1 MAVPNRFSWSLCLA
15 RWRRFELRI
24 HISLVL
30 LALIAIAYSF
40 ETETPF
46 GLLLLGALLL
56 SLIVHEA
63 AHAWVAIRLG
73 GEVRRVVLGPQ
84 GGLESPHVPD
94 EPEPQI
100 CTAMAG
106 PVAHLSLTVIG
117 TAVLA
122 AMGDKSELLR
132 LFNPANLQDAGALDT
147 DHFVTFMRSLVW
159 VNWLL
164 FLLNWIPA
172 YPFDGAPTLRALL
185 WPVVGRRTAVVI
197 TSRVALAV
205 AALLVVGGV
214 ATRLLAGDTPFP
226 AWTTLVMLGLFV
238 AVSSQRDLLLSR
250 WLSQE
255 HDEFA
260 LPHGIDDTID
270 ESWLAEDSESMVLV
284 EQHHDQLRERY
295 ERQRKAQ
302 EAYEDARVDDIL
314 ARIHNGGI
322 DHLSPED
329 QAFLQRA
336 SQRYRSRRSE
346 AVDKPN

>member
-1 MAVPNRFSWSLCLA
+1 MAIPNRFSWSFPLA
-15 RWRRFELRI
+15 RWRKFDLRV

-30 LALIAIAYSF
+30 LALIAIAVSL
-40 ETETPF
+40 ETGTLF
-46 GLLLLGALLL
+46 GILLLGALLL
-56 SLIVHEA
+56 SLVVHEA

-73 GEVRRVVLGPQ
+73 GEVRRVVFGPQ

-106 PVAHLSLTVIG
+106 PVSHLALTVVG
-117 TAVLA
+117 TVVLA
-122 AMGDKSELLR
+122 MMGDKAELLK
-132 LFNPANLQDAGALDT
+132 LFNPANLLAAMST
-147 DHFVTFMRSLVW
+147 DHLITFLRSLVW
-159 VNWLL
+159 VNWVL

-205 AALLVVGGV
+205 AVLLVGGGV
-214 ATRLLAGDTPFP
+214 AMRLLAGDTPLP
-226 AWTTLVMLGLFV
+226 AWATLVMLGLFV

-250 WLSQE
+250 WLAQE

-260 LPHGIDDTID
+260 APGGIDDTID
-270 ESWLAEDSESMVLV
+270 ESWLAEDSDSMVLV

-336 SQRYRSRRSE
+336 SQRYRSRRREE
-346 AVDKPN
+346 AVDET